1 MEITRHSIKGV
12 QVVVLSG
19 DLKLGGGD
27 EELVRGIDRIL
38 DEGGRWIVLDVVG
51 LSWLD
56 SAGVGA
62 VVACAKHAGERG
74 AVIKMAVSR
83 SGAVRRVLELVHLD
97 RMLETFDDL
106 DEAVAS
112 FPR

>member
-19 DLKLGGGD
+19 ELKLGGGD
-27 EELVRGIDRIL
+27 EELVRELDRIL
-38 DEGGRWIVLDVVG
+38 DEGRRWIVLDVVG

-74 AVIKMAVSR
+74 AVMKLVAAGT
-83 SGAVRRVLELVHLD
+83 GAVRRVLELVHLD

-106 DEAVAS
+106 DAAVAS